1 MKQEIELQKYIV
13 CSAYKIFV
21 YRIANIGIFW
31 EWRKNIFAHPQNK
44 SKTYH
49 VSLVQSIQSM
59 RILHLAIENFAGI
72 PIRLVKE
79 ERRLGHDS
87 RLITLLSPMQNY
99 EEDIALRLPA
109 LNAPFVPLLR
119 NIIRLGHTP
128 NIINKRH
135 EGTVKYWK
143 PANALDAAL
152 FRLRDWYWQPSI
164 HAALQQIGGLNSFDL
179 IFADGGHD
187 FTRFPQLLAETP
199 VPIVSMYY
207 GSDMRTRGIITGV
220 QEKARA
226 TFTFEHD
233 HTLLFPEAQFLFY
246 PYEAPVYAPSRSY
259 LPPQEGETLRIGHAP
274 TNRAAKGTDL
284 ILSAL
289 ESLRDE
295 FPIEIILI
303 EKLPHPQAMAAKAR
317 CHAFIDSIGEIGY
330 GVNSIESLLM
340 GIPTAVEIMP
350 DFALFLQEQCAGEAH
365 PFFNIRRAN
374 LREDIRAMLLARQN
388 WSGVGEY
395 GASWA
400 ARHHS
405 LQGVVAR
412 YMQSVLAVI

>member
-1 MKQEIELQKYIV
+1 
-13 CSAYKIFV
+13 
-21 YRIANIGIFW
+21 
-31 EWRKNIFAHPQNK
+31 
-44 SKTYH
+44 
-49 VSLVQSIQSM
+49 M

-72 PIRLVKE
+72 PMRLVKE

-119 NIIRLGHTP
+119 KIIRAGNTP
-128 NIINKRH
+128 SIINKRH
-135 EGTVKYWK
+135 EGAVKYWQ
-143 PANALDAAL
+143 PANMLDAAL
-152 FRLRDWYWQPSI
+152 FRLRDWYWQASI
-164 HAALQQIGGLNSFDL
+164 HAALEQIGGLESFDL

-187 FTRFPQLLAETP
+187 FTRFPQLLAQTS

-207 GSDMRTRGIITGV
+207 GSDMRTRGIIAGV

-284 ILSAL
+284 ILAAL

-295 FPIEIILI
+295 FSERYSLEIVLI
-303 EKLPHPQAMAAKAR
+303 EKLPHRQAMAAKAS
-317 CHAFIDSIGEIGY
+317 CHVFIDSIGEIGY

-350 DFALFLQEQCAGEAH
+350 DFALFLQEQCKGETH
-365 PFFNIRRAN
+365 PFWNIRRAT
-374 LREDIRAMLLARQN
+374 LREDIRALLLAQDK
-388 WSGVGEY
+388 WSSMGQY
-395 GASWA
+395 GAAWA
-400 ARHHS
+400 ARYHS
-405 LQGVVAR
+405 VESVVAR
-412 YMQSVLAVI
+412 YALCTIIQ